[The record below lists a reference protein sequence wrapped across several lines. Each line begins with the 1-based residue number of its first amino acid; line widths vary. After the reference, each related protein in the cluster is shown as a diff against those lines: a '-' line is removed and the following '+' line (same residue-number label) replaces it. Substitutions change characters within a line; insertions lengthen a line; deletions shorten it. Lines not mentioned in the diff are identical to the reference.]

1 MTYKFVLSLAV
12 LFSGMISC
20 KTNTAETPAKKDV
33 LAVNMD
39 TTVNPADDFFD
50 YANGGWIKN
59 NPIPADQSSWGIGAL
74 VIQENQNRL
83 KEIAENAAKAN
94 AAQGTADQKIGD
106 FWKTAIDSAKI
117 EQLGI
122 QPIQPYLDKINAI
135 ADVPTLQK
143 TMADLAVIGVN
154 GPIDFSVS
162 QDAKNSSMYALQMWQ
177 TGLGL
182 PDRDYYFKTDA
193 STKNIREAYI
203 KHIAKTLSML
213 GEDTMQ

>member
-1 MTYKFVLSLAV
+1 MTYKVVLPLAI
-12 LFSGMISC
+12 LFTGMISC

-83 KEIAENAAKAN
+83 KEIADNAAKAN

-106 FWKTAIDSAKI
+106 FWKSAMDSTAINKAGWSPLQSEFAAI
-117 EQLGI
+117 
-122 QPIQPYLDKINAI
+122 DKITDIKELEKEI
-135 ADVPTLQK
+135 ADL
-143 TMADLAVIGVN
+143 
-154 GPIDFSVS
+154 
-162 QDAKNSSMYALQMWQ
+162 
-177 TGLGL
+177 
-182 PDRDYYFKTDA
+182 
-193 STKNIREAYI
+193 
-203 KHIAKTLSML
+203 H
-213 GEDTMQ
+213 